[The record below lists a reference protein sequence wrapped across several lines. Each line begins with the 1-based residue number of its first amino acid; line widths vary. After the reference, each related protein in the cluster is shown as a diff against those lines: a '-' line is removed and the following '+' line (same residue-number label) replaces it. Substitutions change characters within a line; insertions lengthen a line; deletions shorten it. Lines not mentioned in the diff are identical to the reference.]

1 MTLLRQRMIDEM
13 RLRNL
18 APGTQANYLHHMTGL
33 AGYYGLSLDK
43 LDLEAI
49 REYMVYLIEDRKLS
63 AESVNQFASAASFC
77 FVDVLEM
84 PWGREQFPRARRRHR
99 LPVVLS
105 QEEIV
110 QFFDHVA
117 GLRYRAILMTC
128 YGAGLRV
135 SEAVSL
141 KVSGIDSSRMLIRVE
156 QGKGGKDRYVTLSPR
171 LLEVL
176 RTWWRAARPADWLFP
191 GWRIGRHVC
200 AASVTGGVPGS
211 GVAVG
216 AEQED
221 HRAHAPAQLRDSLA
235 RGRHGYPRDP
245 GAARSHQHPHHRS
258 LHGRHARIAGRGDH
272 AAGPVGA
279 APAADRTGGA

>member
-156 QGKGGKDRYVTLSPR
+156 QGKGGKDR
-171 LLEVL
+171 L
-176 RTWWRAARPADWLFP
+176 RDAVAPAVGGAANLVAGRAAR
-191 GWRIGRHVC
+191 RV
-200 AASVTGGVPGS
+200 VVS
-211 GVAVG
+211 GLA
-216 AEQED
+216 
-221 HRAHAPAQLRDSLA
+221 HRTACVRGQRDRRRA
-235 RGRHGYPRDP
+235 GKRRG
-245 GAARSHQHPHHRS
+245 
-258 LHGRHARIAGRGDH
+258 GRG
-272 AAGPVGA
+272 
-279 APAADRTGGA
+279 